1 MIEFFTVKRI
11 DNSRLVRQMAPQQ
24 WREFG
29 RPALLGT
36 MLAGFVLM
44 YAAQHFQ
51 CLAVRYQLEELKAAH
66 SEAAALNQQL
76 KLEAASLCSPMRIDV
91 IARSRLG
98 LTVPVPGQVTPVAP
112 PAGAMLAQAG
122 RSESSQ

>member
-11 DNSRLVRQMAPQQ
+11 DNSRLVRQIAPQQ

-29 RPALLGT
+29 RPALLGAA
-36 MLAGFVLM
+36 LAACFLL

-51 CLAVRYQLEELKAAH
+51 CLAVRYQLEELKAAQ
-66 SEAAALNQQL
+66 SEATALNQQL
-76 KLEAASLCSPMRIDV
+76 KLEAASLRSPMRIDV

-98 LTVPVPGQVTPVAP
+98 LTVPVPGQVTPVVL

-122 RSESSQ
+122 RTTSSQ